1 MHLTNTKESK
11 MNFETGKTYTARSI
25 GDNDCVISITVLRRT
40 AKTIYVAGNALTKKS
55 LRVWNYNGVEQ
66 VAPWGK
72 FSMSPVISAN

>member
-1 MHLTNTKESK
+1 
-11 MNFETGKTYTARSI
+11 
-25 GDNDCVISITVLRRT
+25 LRRT